1 MAGGPCSTA
10 CCNALRDSLRQLESF
25 RPCRPFPF
33 GTIPSDVVSAHGAY
47 FIIRRM
53 TFDRL
58 CSVPEAVA
66 ELKRGRMVVLIDD
79 PDRENEGD
87 LAMLAEHATP
97 EAINFMARQGR
108 GLICLPL
115 PTGDCDRLGL
125 ELQPRRHNNSFG
137 TGFTVSIDASDV
149 SGPGVSA
156 SARAHTVRR
165 AADPKTSS
173 MDFRRPG
180 HVFPLRARDGGVLVR
195 PGHTEA
201 ILDLADLA
209 GARRAGVICEIM
221 NDDGSMARTP
231 QLHQFARHFDLKVC
245 TIDDLVTHRRRTES
259 LVEPVELAVPMPT
272 RHGPFM
278 IHLFRSI
285 PDGTEHVA
293 LTKGIPCPVGSRPRP
308 LKKIALVRLHSEC
321 MTGDVFHSIRCD
333 CGEQRDAALELISK
347 SGCGALLY
355 MRQEGRGIGLANKLR
370 AYRLQDSGLDT
381 VEANLHLGFPADKRD
396 YNIGAQI
403 LHFLGVR
410 RMRLLT
416 NNPNKL
422 RALETDDLKVVEQM
436 PLEVPANPTSM
447 RYLRTKRDKLGHRLS
462 QLDSRDACEEKSGPQ
477 YL

>member
-1 MAGGPCSTA
+1 MIA
-10 CCNALRDSLRQLESF
+10 
-25 RPCRPFPF
+25 
-33 GTIPSDVVSAHGAY
+33 
-47 FIIRRM
+47 
-53 TFDRL
+53 DRL

-66 ELKRGRMVVLIDD
+66 DLKRGRMVVLIDD

-97 EAINFMARQGR
+97 EAINFMACQGR

-115 PTGDCDRLGL
+115 PSSDCDRLGL
-125 ELQPRRHNNSFG
+125 ELQPRRHSNSFG
-137 TGFTVSIDASDV
+137 TGFTISIDASDAP
-149 SGPGVSA
+149 GPGISA
-156 SARAHTVRR
+156 QARAHTIRR
-165 AADPKTSS
+165 AADPETSS
-173 MDFRRPG
+173 MDFNRPG

-209 GARRAGVICEIM
+209 GVRRAGVICEIM

-231 QLHQFARHFDLKVC
+231 QLHKFAKQFDFKVC
-245 TIDDLVTHRRRTES
+245 TIDALVAHRRRTEY
-259 LVEPVELAVPMPT
+259 LIEPVELDVPMPT

-285 PDGTEHVA
+285 PDGTEHIA
-293 LTKGIPCPVGSRPRP
+293 LTKGIPRLTNMHSESLR
-308 LKKIALVRLHSEC
+308 KTALVRLHSEC
-321 MTGDVFHSIRCD
+321 MTGDVFHSLRCD

-347 SGCGALLY
+347 SGCGVLLY

-403 LHFLGVR
+403 LRFLGVR

-416 NNPNKL
+416 NNPNKV
-422 RALETDDLKVVEQM
+422 RALQSDDLRVVEQL
-436 PLEVPANPTSM
+436 PLEIPPNPASM
-447 RYLRTKRDKLGHRLS
+447 RYLRTKRDKLGHRLN
-462 QLDSRDACEEKSGPQ
+462 QLDDMGAGARDKHGADHP
-477 YL
+477 